1 MEVRILPGA
10 FGHLVRISGKL
21 PLPQLHRVFPG
32 FALVA
37 ESADAP
43 DSKSG
48 GGNTVSV
55 QVRSGAVSY
64 LRQVVK
70 TQPFHGWIVGSNPAG
85 TTDWQISNTRP
96 WNLSVIRFIFGRTAL
111 QGRFFFFVQSARAVC
126 PILFEFCP
134 ITSMN
139 PYKMRLLLSN

>member
-21 PLPQLHRVFPG
+21 PLPPNYIGFFPD
-32 FALVA
+32 LLLWRNRQTRLTQNQVVA
-37 ESADAP
+37 TP
-43 DSKSG
+43 YRFKSDQEQFRTFVKWLRHSPFTAG
-48 GGNTVSV
+48 SWVRIP
-55 QVRSGAVSY
+55 QVR
-64 LRQVVK
+64 R
-70 TQPFHGWIVGSNPAG
+70 T
-85 TTDWQISNTRP
+85 
-96 WNLSVIRFIFGRTAL
+96 GRSPI
-111 QGRFFFFVQSARAVC
+111 QGRGICQSFDLSPDEPPCRGGSFFVQSARAVC

>member
-21 PLPQLHRVFPG
+21 PLPPQLHRIFPG

-37 ESADAP
+37 ELADAP

-48 GGNTVSV
+48 GDNTVSV

-96 WNLSVIRFIFGRTAL
+96 WNLSVIRFISGRTAL
-111 QGRFFFFVQSARAVC
+111 QGRFFFC
-126 PILFEFCP
+126 PIREGC
-134 ITSMN
+134 
-139 PYKMRLLLSN
+139 LSNSFRILSNYVHEPL

>member
-1 MEVRILPGA
+1 M
-10 FGHLVRISGKL
+10 
-21 PLPQLHRVFPG
+21 
-32 FALVA
+32 A

-55 QVRSGAVSY
+55 QIRSGAVSY

-96 WNLSVIRFIFGRTAL
+96 WNLSVIRFISGRTAL
-111 QGRFFFFVQSARAVC
+111 QGLFF
-126 PILFEFCP
+126 FCP
-134 ITSMN
+134 IREGCLSN
-139 PYKMRLLLSN
+139 SFQPALALLSQLQTANLRICVNAAKAQAKKGENQHERKTDAELKRRTDVRYAVT